1 MARIKIH
8 RSFGAVPND
17 LLNNPEISFKAKGL
31 YAYLNS
37 KPSDWDFSIES
48 IARQNK
54 EGMDAIRSAI
64 HELEQSGYL
73 VRQRYHNEKGHWEI
87 DYILYDCPSH
97 ADDASVGNPNGG
109 EPTQYTK
116 KELTKKDIIKKEKD
130 IIEKQENQEAVEA
143 VVGMI
148 NQIAGTQFKAS
159 NKETHRMIT
168 ARLGEYGK
176 QALLDVVQHKAA
188 WLKDDKMREY
198 YRPSTLFRP
207 THFENYLNVAR
218 REGFNAGAHVNN
230 PDFKLGAKRYR
241 PREEFATYKQY
252 LENCQKYGHTPE
264 KECI

>member
-1 MARIKIH
+1 
-8 RSFGAVPND
+8 
-17 LLNNPEISFKAKGL
+17 
-31 YAYLNS
+31 
-37 KPSDWDFSIES
+37 
-48 IARQNK
+48 
-54 EGMDAIRSAI
+54 
-64 HELEQSGYL
+64 
-73 VRQRYHNEKGHWEI
+73 
-87 DYILYDCPSH
+87 
-97 ADDASVGNPNGG
+97 
-109 EPTQYTK
+109 
-116 KELTKKDIIKKEKD
+116 
-130 IIEKQENQEAVEA
+130 
-143 VVGMI
+143 
-148 NQIAGTQFKAS
+148 
-159 NKETHRMIT
+159 MIT

-264 KECI
+264 KESI